1 MPAIISTPPNMVFEL
16 YQALERNGDREEIAR
31 NDAYSVVIFISRE
44 FDSPE
49 FVVELD
55 NDPIYSESIND
66 DEREIPPEVW
76 CEERATKLFTL
87 CLSYTVFE
95 LLEDGPSYGDEEYE
109 PVYSNDD
116 ETSEL
121 EDMMYD
127 REEELDDH
135 LEGLLDI
142 VTRYSGRCLSSK
154 EERNIIDDSKDK
166 LLEYLARKYQINIWR
181 PMYLRDENGEVFMEE
196 YPYGHLIFDEK
207 VDDIFK

>member
-76 CEERATKLFTL
+76 CEERATKLFTV

-95 LLEDGPSYGDEEYE
+95 LLEDGPSYSDEAA
-109 PVYSNDD
+109 NA
-116 ETSEL
+116 EL

-127 REEELDDH
+127 REAELDDH
-135 LEGLLDI
+135 IEGLLYL
-142 VTRYSGRCLSSK
+142 VTRDSGTELSYEQEQDIMDDVK
-154 EERNIIDDSKDK
+154 EK
-166 LLEYLARKYQINIWR
+166 LLEYLARKYNIDIWR
-181 PMYLRDENGEVFMEE
+181 PMYLEGEDGVEFMEE
-196 YPYGHLIFDEK
+196 YPYTHMIFDEEN
-207 VDDIFK
+207 VEDIFK